1 MPEQSQ
7 IAGWKNVCYAEQE
20 LCFFFYMSL
29 WSVILLQ
36 WNFSNLDTLGTEE
49 GVLISEVS

>member
-1 MPEQSQ
+1 MLELSQ

-20 LCFFFYMSL
+20 LRFFYMSL

-36 WNFSNLDTLGTEE
+36 WNFSNPDILGTEE